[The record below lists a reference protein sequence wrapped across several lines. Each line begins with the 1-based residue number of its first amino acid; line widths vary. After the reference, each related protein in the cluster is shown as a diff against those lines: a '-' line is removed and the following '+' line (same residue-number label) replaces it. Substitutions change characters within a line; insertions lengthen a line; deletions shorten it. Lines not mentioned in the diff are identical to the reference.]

1 MDFSQ
6 ERARHPG
13 DDGESVHGAP
23 AQPGAGDMT
32 IVVEVCQARPGTSPP
47 RSALHVLAP
56 ARRMQIPCDN
66 PACRGGGFD
75 PVPLALELVDG
86 EPGEVRVVSCEG
98 RAFGPG
104 SSGRG
109 ARCDTMFSVRLA
121 VRRGMHG

>member
-1 MDFSQ
+1 MDFSH
-6 ERARHPG
+6 ERARHAG
-13 DDGESVHGAP
+13 NERESPHGASSHP
-23 AQPGAGDMT
+23 RAGDVT

-47 RSALHVLAP
+47 RSALHVLAS
-56 ARRMQIPCDN
+56 ARGIQIPCDN

-121 VRRGMHG
+121 ARRE